1 MKKARKKWIA
11 AAILIA
17 LVVSLLCGLCFAYPR
32 FVPYGRHK
40 VENTEVL
47 RAYKIIEAPDSIAVI
62 RRGIAIEVSEEK
74 RDQIYAAFAQ
84 AFEEQQPDT
93 NSYFNVIG
101 EEKVKS
107 CLLHHLNIEFRYKQ
121 RRQMTGIGEYD
132 AVLFSFEG
140 SSKLIPIFYKD
151 GQYIDHRTDR
161 HFNFDEAYF
170 AEFKKTIKGII

>member
-1 MKKARKKWIA
+1 MKKARMKWIV
-11 AAILIA
+11 AILIV
-17 LVVSLLCGLCFAYPR
+17 LVVSLLLGLCFAYPH

-40 VENTEVL
+40 VENTEIL
-47 RAYKIIEAPDSIAVI
+47 RAYKIIEKPDSVAVI
-62 RRGIAIEVSEEK
+62 RFGIAIEVSEEK
-74 RDQIYAAFAQ
+74 RDQIYDAFAR

-101 EEKVKS
+101 KEKIES

-140 SSKLIPIFYKD
+140 SSKLIPVFYKD
-151 GQYIDHRTDR
+151 GQYIDHRTER

-170 AEFKKTIKGII
+170 ADFKKTIKGII